1 MIAKKFLG
9 IPGNVWATSSCD
21 LFVKRL
27 ERDTVEDASFGHS
40 FNCENMYRNHRF
52 HLLARFEN
60 RRTFSATKNVL
71 RFNLSDDGM
80 FLERK
85 SSEFCR
91 NVSGVRLTF
100 DVRLL
105 QQRTLTAF
113 FVLQLLAVDEASS
126 NQPFHPL
133 LVLLSLECAFCLFF
147 GGVYYIRRY
156 AATTKKI
163 MREPHFARNP
173 AMMSYISVL
182 SFVLSAFVSMF
193 YVEVECQKNN
203 YYLFWNS
210 TYTKVLFWWKFQ
222 IVRYP

>member
-1 MIAKKFLG
+1 MIVS
-9 IPGNVWATSSCD
+9 IYSPP
-21 LFVKRL
+21 
-27 ERDTVEDASFGHS
+27 FG
-40 FNCENMYRNHRF
+40 
-52 HLLARFEN
+52 N

-91 NVSGVRLTF
+91 IVSGVRLTF
-100 DVRLL
+100 DVLLL

-113 FVLQLLAVDEASS
+113 FVLLQLLAVDEASS

-147 GGVYYIRRY
+147 GGVYY
-156 AATTKKI
+156 TTQQQKKN

-173 AMMSYISVL
+173 IMMSYISVL
-182 SFVLSAFVSMF
+182 SFVLSAYFSTF
-193 YVEVECQKNN
+193 YVEFECQKNN
-203 YYLFWNS
+203 YLF
-210 TYTKVLFWWKFQ
+210 
-222 IVRYP
+222 

>member
-1 MIAKKFLG
+1 MSIYS
-9 IPGNVWATSSCD
+9 PP
-21 LFVKRL
+21 
-27 ERDTVEDASFGHS
+27 FG
-40 FNCENMYRNHRF
+40 
-52 HLLARFEN
+52 N

-91 NVSGVRLTF
+91 IVSSGVRLTF

-113 FVLQLLAVDEASS
+113 FVLQLAVDEASS

-133 LVLLSLECAFCLFF
+133 LVLSFDAFLLLAVWWWWCKQ
-147 GGVYYIRRY
+147 
-156 AATTKKI
+156 KKI
-163 MREPHFARNP
+163 MREPNFARNP
-173 AMMSYISVL
+173 VLMSYISVL
-182 SFVLSAFVSMF
+182 SFVLSALFSTF

-203 YYLFWNS
+203 YLN
-210 TYTKVLFWWKFQ
+210 
-222 IVRYP
+222 